1 MEDLLLPIPKYQF
14 IIIIEII
21 KQKQTSLIEP
31 YFSKARST
39 SLREIPAAKSDT

>member
-1 MEDLLLPIPKYQF
+1 MEDLLLPIPKDQC
-14 IIIIEII
+14 IIIIEI
-21 KQKQTSLIEP
+21 KSKQTSLIEP